1 MQGVE
6 KSAMLIFSTPCIP
19 MVSKGMIVRRIRRE
33 DFTGWLRMR
42 LELWPDHDVEEIRT
56 EMEEILVDPN
66 QPVFV
71 AERPDGSLGGFL
83 EASVHNDT
91 YGCDTK
97 PVGYIEGWYVDAD
110 LRRQGIGGLLTAAAE
125 AWAVEQGF
133 KEMASDC
140 EIENQVSRQAH
151 FALGYEEVE
160 RLIHF
165 RKFL

>member
-1 MQGVE
+1 
-6 KSAMLIFSTPCIP
+6 
-19 MVSKGMIVRRIRRE
+19 
-33 DFTGWLRMR
+33 
-42 LELWPDHDVEEIRT
+42 
-56 EMEEILVDPN
+56 
-66 QPVFV
+66 
-71 AERPDGSLGGFL
+71 
-83 EASVHNDT
+83 
-91 YGCDTK
+91 
-97 PVGYIEGWYVDAD
+97 

-140 EIENQVSRQAH
+140 EIGNHVSRQAH